1 MSYQISEDTKKRT
14 SKCSYNFECL
24 NNEKF
29 DTCCIDKEISGGL
42 FVKNIC
48 NQKFCNYFLY
58 SRSRHIC
65 ICPIRVEIYRRHN
78 I

>member
-29 DTCCIDKEISGGL
+29 DTCCID
-42 FVKNIC
+42 
-48 NQKFCNYFLY
+48 
-58 SRSRHIC
+58 
-65 ICPIRVEIYRRHN
+65 
-78 I
+78 